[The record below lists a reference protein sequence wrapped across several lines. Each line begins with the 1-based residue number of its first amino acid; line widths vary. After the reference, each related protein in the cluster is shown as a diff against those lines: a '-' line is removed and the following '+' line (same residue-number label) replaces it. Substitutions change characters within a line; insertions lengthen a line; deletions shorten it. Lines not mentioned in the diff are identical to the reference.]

1 MGPSEIKEL
10 NEMLQDYVEVPRAT
24 SLLNLR
30 YLGSPQ
36 GMDSSEDEDEEAAR
50 MLEELRS
57 RASRYELDI
66 S

>member
-1 MGPSEIKEL
+1 
-10 NEMLQDYVEVPRAT
+10 MLQDYVEVPRAT

-36 GMDSSEDEDEEAAR
+36 RACSSDEEEDDEDAAR

-66 S
+66 SQYERPR